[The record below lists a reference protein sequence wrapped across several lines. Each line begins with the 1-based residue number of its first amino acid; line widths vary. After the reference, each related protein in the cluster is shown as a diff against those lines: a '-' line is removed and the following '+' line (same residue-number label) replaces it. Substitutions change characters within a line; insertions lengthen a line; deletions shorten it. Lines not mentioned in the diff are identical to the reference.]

1 MSHVSKTTDQSFETK
16 RGWFGLVQTVLSDKA
31 SGRDNNLNLIRAV
44 AATAVLVSHAYPIA
58 LGPDAIQP
66 LKDLTGHSLGSLSV
80 YVFFAISGFLIT
92 MSFERTSTYTSFM
105 AARVLRL
112 FPGLLISLLAVAF
125 LLGPMVSTLGVAGYL
140 THIET
145 YTFTIRNMLLYPLQ
159 YTLPGVFETQPYPSV
174 EGSIWTLFYEVVCYM
189 GVFVLGVIGIL
200 RRPMLVGAAF
210 GAYLVIWFGIEWLD
224 MPVNRIVRIQELSLP
239 FVIGMAFYVWREKLP
254 LSLIG
259 VVALVGLTWAASATL
274 AYDFVLAL
282 ALSYA
287 TFWLAYIPGGL
298 IRRYNEIGDY
308 SYGIYIYAFPLQGLA
323 VWLMPGQQPL
333 TNMAISFPLT
343 LICAVASWHLIEGPA
358 MAMKPKLLQV
368 LGRPARAL

>member
-1 MSHVSKTTDQSFETK
+1 V
-16 RGWFGLVQTVLSDKA
+16 
-31 SGRDNNLNLIRAV
+31 
-44 AATAVLVSHAYPIA
+44 
-58 LGPDAIQP
+58 
-66 LKDLTGHSLGSLSV
+66 
-80 YVFFAISGFLIT
+80 
-92 MSFERTSTYTSFM
+92 
-105 AARVLRL
+105 
-112 FPGLLISLLAVAF
+112 
-125 LLGPMVSTLGVAGYL
+125 
-140 THIET
+140 
-145 YTFTIRNMLLYPLQ
+145 
-159 YTLPGVFETQPYPSV
+159 
-174 EGSIWTLFYEVVCYM
+174 
-189 GVFVLGVIGIL
+189 
-200 RRPMLVGAAF
+200 LVGAAF

-323 VWLMPGQQPL
+323 VWLSPGQQPL